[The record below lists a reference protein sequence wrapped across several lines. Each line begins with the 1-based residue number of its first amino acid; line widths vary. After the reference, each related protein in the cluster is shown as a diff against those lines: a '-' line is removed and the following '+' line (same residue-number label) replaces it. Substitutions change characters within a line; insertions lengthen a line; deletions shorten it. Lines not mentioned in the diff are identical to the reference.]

1 MENLLKP
8 DIGLMF
14 WTLVTFLI
22 MVVILKK
29 IAWGPLLKALEDREA
44 AIRGEIESAR
54 KGRLEMEGLKADYE
68 KQLAGIE
75 ARTRQ
80 MLAEAE
86 QKGAQSRE
94 AVLKEAEREARAI
107 ADKTRQ
113 QLEAEKERLVREL
126 RSQVGDLSVGI
137 AEKLLRQAVDKK
149 LQDKFIR
156 DFVKDL
162 DSRDR
167 ASR

>member
-86 QKGAQSRE
+86 QKGARSRE